1 MPKAN
6 ITSKKTSKDDISHL
20 FPGTLGSDIG
30 ALNIV
35 LSTLCVLAVIV
46 TAVGAAMALIPGSS
60 NPYLASD
67 MQLARE
73 AAHVVQGQFL
83 AILGAI
89 VATGTGIILTLRTKH

>member
-6 ITSKKTSKDDISHL
+6 INPKDDISPL
-20 FPGTLGSDIG
+20 FPGTLNMGSDIR
-30 ALNIV
+30 ALNIA
-35 LSTLCVLAVIV
+35 LSTLCVLAVIG
-46 TAVGAAMALIPGSS
+46 TAVGAGMALIPGSS

-73 AAHVVQGQFL
+73 VARVVQGQFL

-89 VATGTGIILTLRTKH
+89 IATGTGIILTLRAKH